1 MFCDLSLFLR
11 ILLALAV
18 AFTVSFFLL
27 PYVRRFAESVGAVD
41 QPSARRI
48 NDHPVPRMGGI
59 SIFCG
64 FIVAC
69 LLFVRL
75 TTQVKGI
82 LVGCCVISLMG
93 AIDDVVDLNPWLKL
107 VGQIVAAMI
116 AVSFGVISDTFTN
129 FLEVGGFIYP
139 GSTISRIITVLWIVG
154 CTNAVNLIDGLD
166 GLAVGMSSISAAT
179 LFVISLVVEG
189 GDPNISVILV
199 CLLGACIGFW
209 PYNRNPAK
217 IFMGDVGS
225 QMLGYVLSTVS
236 VIGLF
241 KMHALVTMLIPVMSM
256 AVPLADTSF
265 AIVRRLLKG
274 QSPFHADKG
283 HLHHRLLALGL
294 NQRQAVTVM
303 YSISIVLSVF
313 AFLMVGE
320 RRSVK
325 IIFLVVAV
333 LIVSG
338 IILYVFR
345 IYPHR
350 LAKRSPKDIK
360 DADVKIYDQSKR
372 KMR

>member
-1 MFCDLSLFLR
+1 MFCDLSLSLR

-69 LLFVRL
+69 LLFTRL

>member
-1 MFCDLSLFLR
+1 MFCDLSLTLR
-11 ILLALAV
+11 ILLALAA
-18 AFTVSFFLL
+18 AFSVSFFLL
-27 PYVRRFAESVGAVD
+27 PQVKHFAESVGAVD

-64 FIVAC
+64 FIVSC
-69 LLFVRL
+69 LLFANL

-93 AIDDVVDLNPWLKL
+93 AIDDVIDLNPWLKL

-116 AVSFGVISDTFTN
+116 AVSFGVVSDTFTN
-129 FLEVGGFIYP
+129 FLKVGGFIYP
-139 GSTISRIITVLWIVG
+139 GSTVSKIITVLWIVG

-189 GDPNISVILV
+189 GDPNISVILI

-225 QMLGYVLSTVS
+225 QMLGYVLSTVA

-325 IIFLVVAV
+325 IVFLIVAV

-372 KMR
+372 KKR

>member
-69 LLFVRL
+69 LLFTRL

-345 IYPHR
+345 IYPRR

>member
-1 MFCDLSLFLR
+1 MFCDLSLSLR

-69 LLFVRL
+69 LLFTRL

-345 IYPHR
+345 IYPRR